1 MNDNLIE
8 AQYEVSK
15 KSKIRRFYDT
25 NKIFIYSFIFIL
37 IISLVSFSF
46 YLGQK
51 NKKKIEISEN
61 YIQAKIYLGD
71 KKNSEALSLLKNIIF
86 ANDQTYSVLSLFM
99 ILDQDLIKDPSE
111 SLVLFNHVLDNNK
124 FDKEI
129 KNLLIFKKALFSSS
143 QLEETQL
150 INELKPLLN
159 AETMWKA
166 HALLL
171 LGDYFV
177 SKKEYIK
184 ARDFYSQILSINN
197 LQQDLYD
204 QAKLQLELIANN

>member
-71 KKNSEALSLLKNIIF
+71 KKNSEAF
-86 ANDQTYSVLSLFM
+86 
-99 ILDQDLIKDPSE
+99 
-111 SLVLFNHVLDNNK
+111 
-124 FDKEI
+124 
-129 KNLLIFKKALFSSS
+129 
-143 QLEETQL
+143 
-150 INELKPLLN
+150 
-159 AETMWKA
+159 
-166 HALLL
+166 
-171 LGDYFV
+171 
-177 SKKEYIK
+177 
-184 ARDFYSQILSINN
+184 NN
-197 LQQDLYD
+197 LGNLFIHQNKYEEGI
-204 QAKLQLELIANN
+204 KYYKKGF

>member
-1 MNDNLIE
+1 MSDNLIE

-15 KSKIRRFYDT
+15 KSKIRRFYET

-37 IISLVSFSF
+37 IISLASFSF

-111 SLVLFNHVLDNNK
+111 TLVLFNHVLDNNK